1 MLDPVLPGQLTPAE
15 VCARLAAGEELC
27 LLDVREDEELE
38 RAALPHPYLH
48 LPMGELTVRVGELD
62 PEARWVV
69 VCHHGIRS
77 AHVANFLASQ
87 DFACVANLRG
97 GIDAWAR
104 DVDPSIPRY

>member
-1 MLDPVLPGQLTPAE
+1 MLPGQLTPAE
-15 VCARLAAGEELC
+15 VCERLAAGEALS
-27 LLDVREDEELE
+27 LLDVREAEELE
-38 RAALPHPYLH
+38 RAALPHPHLH
-48 LPMGELTVRVGELD
+48 LPMAELTVRVGELD

-77 AHVANFLASQ
+77 AHVANFLVSQ
-87 DFACVANLRG
+87 DFSWVMNLRG